1 MRLRNKTLDSSLSE
15 KKIEPELRGKTKG
28 GELSV
33 IIEEEK
39 RWLKALKIAKII
51 FEDQGY
57 PTHYLDEVERFVKR
71 KLMYNPRV
79 KREYLPILSKISA
92 SKGIPM
98 TQLVNQIIRDYLNE
112 EGMIDERK
120 GETSSGEH
128 SEEV

>member
-1 MRLRNKTLDSSLSE
+1 MVT
-15 KKIEPELRGKTKG
+15 
-28 GELSV
+28 
-33 IIEEEK
+33 EEGR

-57 PTHYLDEVERFVKR
+57 PTRYLDEAERFIKR

-79 KREYLPILSKISA
+79 KREHLPILSKISA

-98 TQLVNQIIRDYLNE
+98 TQLVNQIIKDYLNE
-112 EGMIDERK
+112 EGMMNERK
-120 GETSSGEH
+120 SETGSSEH